1 MKPAVIIL
9 IIASATAC
17 ADAPPVEPATGV
29 VAMTLELP
37 PDPLGCDPKGT
48 DCAAFC
54 VDNAGADI
62 YREDDLV
69 AIPIGPG
76 KTALCGEDIQFDELP
91 AGHNVYL
98 KAWIGAGGTR
108 VFEGQSPP
116 ITVKASDVTT
126 AEILM
131 APVAPPQIA
140 SVSPDPLVLGQDTL
154 SITGAGFG
162 GGQGLSEINIDC
174 AAFPVPEGDWGDAEI
189 TIKLPSSAKGAN
201 LRVRRCGVPSAIKP
215 VRLVPATPATAPLTP
230 PGCSGWTARDIARA
244 PDDDVMIAA
253 ACADG
258 SGTLLRLDPN
268 GCGYGDTVT
277 LSSAPV
283 AIAALTTETLV
294 ATADGG
300 VLSVSMDNKASA
312 TSWPMAN
319 GAVRAMAA
327 VADTAYAI
335 TDTTLYAL
343 DSAGSSALPNV
354 SPLAL
359 QDVAVADGVVLIA
372 AQSTG
377 VGSGKLV
384 VYDVDSTNSDDKSFA
399 GCTTPVGVAA
409 RPGTSWVALACAEP
423 AGLGVVGYDLAANQW
438 GAWADLGS
446 GAFAGVAL
454 DAVGDVALVLDSSA
468 GGTLSATV
476 LEDGRALAAWD
487 LLDGVS
493 GNVGSATVDDA
504 HTLMVGWPA
513 GSVTAVG
520 PYATGAPC
528 SGVAP

>member
-1 MKPAVIIL
+1 MMV
-9 IIASATAC
+9 
-17 ADAPPVEPATGV
+17 
-29 VAMTLELP
+29 
-37 PDPLGCDPKGT
+37 
-48 DCAAFC
+48 
-54 VDNAGADI
+54 
-62 YREDDLV
+62 
-69 AIPIGPG
+69 
-76 KTALCGEDIQFDELP
+76 
-91 AGHNVYL
+91 
-98 KAWIGAGGTR
+98 
-108 VFEGQSPP
+108 
-116 ITVKASDVTT
+116 
-126 AEILM
+126 
-131 APVAPPQIA
+131 
-140 SVSPDPLVLGQDTL
+140 
-154 SITGAGFG
+154 
-162 GGQGLSEINIDC
+162 
-174 AAFPVPEGDWGDAEI
+174 
-189 TIKLPSSAKGAN
+189 
-201 LRVRRCGVPSAIKP
+201 
-215 VRLVPATPATAPLTP
+215 
-230 PGCSGWTARDIARA
+230 ARA
-244 PDDDVMIAA
+244 NRHV
-253 ACADG
+253 
-258 SGTLLRLDPN
+258 S
-268 GCGYGDTVT
+268 
-277 LSSAPV
+277 
-283 AIAALTTETLV
+283 AIAALLALSLV
-294 ATADGG
+294 WGCGGGDDGSDGADSTATDAAIDGQSDAG
-300 VLSVSMDNKASA
+300 VDAGAQDDAPIGPDAVVKPAPKPPTVKIVNPGD
-312 TSWPMAN
+312 
-319 GAVRAMAA
+319 GAVLHGKVTLEAIAEAA
-327 VADTAYAI
+327 RKHIKVVQIRFDLDGKPIAQLDKAPWSAQWDTGNAAEGKHKL
-335 TDTTLYAL
+335 TATAL

-493 GNVGSATVDDA
+493 GNVGIATVDDA
-504 HTLMVGWPA
+504 HTLMGGGPA